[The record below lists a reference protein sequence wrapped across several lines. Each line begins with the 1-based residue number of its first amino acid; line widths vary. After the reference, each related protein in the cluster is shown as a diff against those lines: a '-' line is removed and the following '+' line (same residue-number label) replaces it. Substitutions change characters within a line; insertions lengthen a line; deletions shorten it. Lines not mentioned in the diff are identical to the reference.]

1 LSFWSHRS
9 RSTYCIAINSHTVH
23 AHRKVL
29 VLVAL
34 LVLEHAQSDND
45 DNENDRS
52 SRNRHRRWVRT
63 FPRFSRRSSNNIII
77 IIIIIMSATSLVD
90 NPLCVSWTLRRRK
103 KFLIVPWHGM
113 ACCCSR
119 VGYAKMWKD
128 LLMPVACT
136 GRRTSILNKILVGI
150 HP

>member
-113 ACCCSR
+113 AWHGMLLFSCRLCKN
-119 VGYAKMWKD
+119 VEGPADAGGMYWTKD
-128 LLMPVACT
+128 FDFE
-136 GRRTSILNKILVGI
+136 
-150 HP
+150 